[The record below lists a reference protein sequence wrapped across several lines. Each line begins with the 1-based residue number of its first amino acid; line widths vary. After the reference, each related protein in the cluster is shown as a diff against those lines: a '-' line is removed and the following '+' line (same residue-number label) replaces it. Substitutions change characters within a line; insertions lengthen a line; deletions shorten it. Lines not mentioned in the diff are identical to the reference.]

1 VTTSTIPVVNGL
13 ACAAHRRHVIC
24 ASLLLSWDLAAYPLE
39 APGEIQDG
47 QVRLSAKID
56 QACDYEPL
64 RSATPVSA
72 LVLCRTWSPDF
83 AQFLFR
89 ALPKPY
95 TRNFR
100 IIGIGILPHLLPL
113 ARCRWSTARSR
124 LAFTSCRWARSQPS
138 SGQVFWLWVWPTK
151 RHRWRCSVMCLPYL
165 PFDPLVSLRLHRHRA
180 PVHLRKSEYGTV
192 GRITVRIFLCRRERP
207 DRTEVRIAIGICEKT
222 KVVDYI
228 DTDSHGS

>member
-1 VTTSTIPVVNGL
+1 MLADKSSLSLISSTTVTTSTIPVVNGL

-124 LAFTSCRWARSQPS
+124 LASHKLSMGP
-138 SGQVFWLWVWPTK
+138 VPTK
-151 RHRWRCSVMCLPYL
+151 LWPGFLALADEATDAVSC
-165 PFDPLVSLRLHRHRA
+165 VSLRFR
-180 PVHLRKSEYGTV
+180 
-192 GRITVRIFLCRRERP
+192 
-207 DRTEVRIAIGICEKT
+207 
-222 KVVDYI
+222 
-228 DTDSHGS
+228 